1 QPLGLEPAEASDDV
15 GDVLT
20 SLDRIDTRPPRQQA
34 PADDVPQWMREMAP
48 SELRPTTPAP
58 AESPASDSGS
68 ELDWLSS
75 VDIPETPAG
84 APSNV
89 QPQSGMSTQPKA
101 YSEMPPEL
109 AAEIDNL
116 DLEKKVGSSDIDSLL
131 HLSSAE
137 SLAISRTDQQP
148 SALVAP
154 QQEI

>member
-1 QPLGLEPAEASDDV
+1 
-15 GDVLT
+15 
-20 SLDRIDTRPPRQQA
+20 
-34 PADDVPQWMREMAP
+34 
-48 SELRPTTPAP
+48 ELRPTTPAP
-58 AESPASDSGS
+58 AESLASDSGS

-75 VDIPETPAG
+75 VDITETPAG
-84 APSNV
+84 APSSGG
-89 QPQSGMSTQPKA
+89 PQSAMSAQGKP

-137 SLAISRTDQQP
+137 SQAITRTDQQP

-154 QQEI
+154 QQEIDLDFESNQLDSILGTPAEPPMNLDSDVAGQAADTASSSPTEEQARP